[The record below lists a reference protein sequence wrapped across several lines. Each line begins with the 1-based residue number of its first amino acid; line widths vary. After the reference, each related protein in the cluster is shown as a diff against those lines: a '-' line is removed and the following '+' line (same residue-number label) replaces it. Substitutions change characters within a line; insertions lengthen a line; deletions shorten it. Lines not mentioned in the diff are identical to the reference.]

1 MQWLCEKQ
9 LAQAAARGREAG
21 LWLGFYRDLAVGA
34 APDGGEIAAERDLYM
49 KGASVGAPPDPFAES
64 GQNWGLPPPNP
75 LEMARSGYSA
85 FSALLRANMRHAGAL
100 RIDHVM
106 ALARLFVVPE
116 GAPAL
121 AGAYLA
127 YPLDDLLGQ
136 LALESQRAH
145 CLVVGEDLG
154 TVPDG
159 LREKLDAANVL
170 SYRVLWFE
178 RWGEAFAP
186 ASAYPRKSV
195 ACASTHDLPTLAGWW
210 SGADIAEKAALG
222 LIGNVA
228 AEEDRRRADK
238 QRLLK
243 ALEVENLAPAQ
254 VEFDAPLD
262 PALAKAI
269 HAFIKKTPSA
279 LAMMQIDDLL
289 GERNAV
295 NLPGTDRERPNWR
308 RRLARDAAEAL
319 NDRGLAQR

>member
-1 MQWLCEKQ
+1 
-9 LAQAAARGREAG
+9 
-21 LWLGFYRDLAVGA
+21 
-34 APDGGEIAAERDLYM
+34 
-49 KGASVGAPPDPFAES
+49 
-64 GQNWGLPPPNP
+64 
-75 LEMARSGYSA
+75 MARSGYSA
-85 FSALLRANMRHAGAL
+85 FSALLRANMRNAGAL

-121 AGAYLA
+121 AGAYLS

-136 LALESQRAH
+136 LAFESQRAH

-159 LREKLDAANVL
+159 LREKLGAANVL

-186 ASAYPRKSV
+186 ASAYPHKAV

-210 SGADIAEKAALG
+210 SGADIAEKATLG

-238 QRLLK
+238 LRLLK
-243 ALEVENLAPAQ
+243 ALEAENLAPAH
-254 VEFDAPLD
+254 VGLDAPLD

-279 LAMMQIDDLL
+279 LAIMQIDDLL
-289 GERNAV
+289 GEQNAV

-308 RRLARDAAEAL
+308 RRLARDATEAL
-319 NDRGLAQR
+319 REGDLAQR

>member
-1 MQWLCEKQ
+1 
-9 LAQAAARGREAG
+9 
-21 LWLGFYRDLAVGA
+21 
-34 APDGGEIAAERDLYM
+34 
-49 KGASVGAPPDPFAES
+49 
-64 GQNWGLPPPNP
+64 
-75 LEMARSGYSA
+75 MARSGYASFA
-85 FSALLRANMRHAGAL
+85 ALLRANMRHAGAL

-121 AGAYLA
+121 EGAYLA

-154 TVPDG
+154 TVPEG

-186 ASAYPRKSV
+186 ASAYPCKAV

-222 LIGNVA
+222 LIANAA
-228 AEEDRRRADK
+228 AEQDLRRADK

-243 ALEVENLAPAQ
+243 ALEAEHLAPAN
-254 VEFDAPLD
+254 VGLDAPLD

-269 HAFIKKTPSA
+269 HAFIGKTPSA
-279 LAMMQIDDLL
+279 LAMLQIDDLL

-308 RRLARDAAEAL
+308 RRLARDATEAL
-319 NDRGLAQR
+319 DEMGLGPR